1 MKIDAAV
8 LQAAATLAAAKLQIQ
23 ETYRRDGR
31 YVPKQGSEYMSTEAY
46 LDESI
51 AEVLRVLDAARAQ

>member
-31 YVPKQGSEYMSTEAY
+31 YVPNQGSEYRSSEAY

-51 AEVLRVLDAARAQ
+51 AEVLRVLDAARTE

>member
-31 YVPKQGSEYMSTEAY
+31 YVPNQGSEYRSAGAY

-51 AEVLRVLDAARAQ
+51 AEVLRVLDAARIE